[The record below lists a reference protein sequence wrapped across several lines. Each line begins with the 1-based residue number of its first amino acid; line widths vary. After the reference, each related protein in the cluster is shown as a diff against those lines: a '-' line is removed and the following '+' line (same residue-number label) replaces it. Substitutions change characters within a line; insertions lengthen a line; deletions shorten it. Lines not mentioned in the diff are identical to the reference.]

1 MSRELFTRREWLAVV
16 AGGVTAGCGG
26 RAAERD
32 SETATATATTRPTA
46 TAPPTTTA
54 AASGAT
60 DGVEESMSVDADSFE
75 QGPGDCALAADPVPE
90 GTWPMSHRDPA
101 GTNAAP
107 AANGPTGFP
116 LNERWTMSALEAQV
130 TMPVA
135 DDKYVY
141 LVAADPEPQPGVPVA
156 AVLCHDPRRNGE
168 IQWRHRVDAMPVGP
182 PVAAAGMV
190 YVPFGPAENARV
202 LAIDRS
208 EGTLRNSYTLPGRFV
223 GELGTAGTSLVMPSE
238 DAYRVVDARSGEF
251 CWSFA
256 PNDVTGTDRQDR
268 KIRAAAVG
276 DGVAYVGTGYP
287 DSQPTTEVGHVY
299 AVDPDISGMRW
310 HVPLDG
316 PVGRVAVADDTVT
329 LTTGNGVV
337 GLDPASG
344 EQRWRASSD
353 TSIRPDTLAVSN
365 GLAVYGTRRQ
375 LYGRDVATG
384 EQQWSLGFGV
394 RGDVI
399 FVENTLFAVGRAD
412 PTSKRILLA
421 AVDARSGDVRWTQ
434 EIYDPLVDVMA
445 ANGYLYAITSDG
457 RLFAFTSV

>member
-1 MSRELFTRREWLAVV
+1 MARDVFTRRRWLAVL

-26 RAAERD
+26 RETEAAG
-32 SETATATATTRPTA
+32 ATATSRSTATPRRSAATTPAAGTA
-46 TAPPTTTA
+46 TPVDESATE
-54 AASGAT
+54 GA
-60 DGVEESMSVDADSFE
+60 DDAFRR
-75 QGPGDCALAADPVPE
+75 GTGDCALSAEPVAE
-90 GTWPMSHRDPA
+90 GTWPMPHRDPA

-130 TMPVA
+130 TFPVA
-135 DDKYVY
+135 DDRFVY
-141 LVAADPEPQPGVPVA
+141 LVAADPDSDPSVPVA

-168 IQWRHRVDAMPVGP
+168 IQWRHRVDAMPIGP
-182 PVAAAGMV
+182 PVAAAGVV
-190 YVPFGPAENARV
+190 YVPFGPAQNARV

-208 EGTLRNSYTLPGRFV
+208 DGTLRGDYELPGRFV

-256 PNDVTGTDRQDR
+256 PNDVRQTERRDR

-276 DGVAYVGTGYP
+276 DGVAYIGTGYP
-287 DSQPTTEVGHVY
+287 DSEPTTEVGHLY
-299 AVDPDISGMRW
+299 AVDPEIGGVRWDIS
-310 HVPLDG
+310 LDG
-316 PVGRVAVADDTVT
+316 PAGRIAVTDDVVA
-329 LTTGNGVV
+329 LTTGAGVA
-337 GLDPASG
+337 GIDPSAG
-344 EQRWRASSD
+344 ERRWSVTTE
-353 TSIRPDTLAVSN
+353 TSVRPATLAVSN
-365 GLAVYGTRRQ
+365 GVAVYGTRRT
-375 LYGRDVATG
+375 LRGIDVATG
-384 EQQWSLGFGV
+384 EERWSLPFGV

-399 FVENTLFAVGRAD
+399 FVGDTLFAVGRSD
-412 PTSKRILLA
+412 PTSPRILLA
-421 AVDARSGDVRWTQ
+421 AVDASSGGVRWTQ